1 LQEKVNLYILALFF
15 KSALIEYGLNLT
27 LEVIKGAFKLDVLI
41 AASLLEGVII
51 ADLLGVLITAL
62 CVLLNNKA
70 ILFKAISSFF

>member
-1 LQEKVNLYILALFF
+1 LQEKVNLYIIALFF
-15 KSALIEYGLNLT
+15 KSALIEYGLSLI

-41 AASLLEGVII
+41 AATLGVII